1 MRVQEELVRRRV
13 VKTSANGK
21 KRTYSCNHCFSQMI
35 VCGDCGEMFRRIH
48 WNNRGYKSIVWR
60 CVSRL
65 QNTAKACHART
76 VNELLLQ
83 DVAMQAL
90 NRILGEKDEILTVLQ
105 ENIAEVIREST
116 AVNTV
121 GIDERLEKL
130 QQELIDKA
138 HREEE
143 YNGIV
148 GEIVRLRDLKQQSEK
163 EVVVR
168 DEQIRRITELQDFIR
183 QQPGGLVEFDEK
195 LVRRLVARVTV
206 YDGKFAVELKSGV
219 SVEIEG

>member
-1 MRVQEELVRRRV
+1 M
-13 VKTSANGK
+13 
-21 KRTYSCNHCFSQMI
+21 
-35 VCGDCGEMFRRIH
+35 
-48 WNNRGYKSIVWR
+48 VW
-60 CVSRL
+60 
-65 QNTAKACHART
+65 
-76 VNELLLQ
+76 
-83 DVAMQAL
+83 
-90 NRILGEKDEILTVLQ
+90 
-105 ENIAEVIREST
+105 EST

-163 EVVVR
+163 EVIVR

-183 QQPGGLVEFDEK
+183 GQPDGLVEFDEK
-195 LVRRLVARVTV
+195 LVRRLVAQVTV

-219 SVEIEG
+219 AVEIEG

>member
-1 MRVQEELVRRRV
+1 
-13 VKTSANGK
+13 
-21 KRTYSCNHCFSQMI
+21 
-35 VCGDCGEMFRRIH
+35 
-48 WNNRGYKSIVWR
+48 
-60 CVSRL
+60 
-65 QNTAKACHART
+65 
-76 VNELLLQ
+76 
-83 DVAMQAL
+83 MQAL

-121 GIDERLEKL
+121 DIDERLEKL
-130 QQELIDKA
+130 QKELIDKA

-148 GEIVRLRDLKQQSEK
+148 EEIVRLRDLKQQSEK

-183 QQPGGLVEFDEK
+183 GQPVGLTEFDEK

-206 YDGKFAVELKSGV
+206 YDGKFVVELKSGV
-219 SVEIEG
+219 AVEIDG